1 MKKRYI
7 ISLEHGLAS
16 FIVLIALVNLID
28 FANWQLLLNYFLIS
42 NFFLFFPYNREL
54 AFREQKKYYGEN
66 DNEDSHQRRT
76 PSRRE
81 DDEML
86 AYTMEVDADK
96 RSKNQS
102 DALTALVTG
111 FARNCLMIVI
121 APLVF
126 LYTYLMSD

>member
-16 FIVLIALVNLID
+16 FIVLIALVNLIN

-54 AFREQKKYYGEN
+54 AFREQKKYYGES
-66 DNEDSHQRRT
+66 DDEGSQQRRT

-96 RSKNQS
+96 RSRNQS
-102 DALTALVTG
+102 DALTTLVTG